1 MEVGWGKKKFHL
13 GGANLRVK
21 SARANQ
27 STKFS
32 FSRKAIIRKGY
43 CNLEKFGSRG
53 PRPRFLLLDVR
64 EFGVRT
70 AGTERAGPGVTGVLT
85 DEDRPLS
92 KSACNLKLEGPLL
105 TVTWT
110 RKILHSAPNSMD
122 LLLRKEESFEWLGFR
137 KKESEKEGSLPFKI
151 SRICS

>member
-13 GGANLRVK
+13 GGANLIVK

-53 PRPRFLLLDVR
+53 PWPRFLLLDVR
-64 EFGVRT
+64 VLGVRT
-70 AGTERAGPGVTGVLT
+70 AGTERVDPGVTAVPP

-105 TVTWT
+105 TVTWI
-110 RKILHSAPNSMD
+110 RKILHSAPNSID
-122 LLLRKEESFEWLGFR
+122 LLLRKEDSFESFEFR
-137 KKESEKEGSLPFKI
+137 KKGSETEESLPLKT

>member
-1 MEVGWGKKKFHL
+1 MGSKIIRL
-13 GGANLRVK
+13 DTT
-21 SARANQ
+21 RANQ

-53 PRPRFLLLDVR
+53 PLPRLLLLDDR
-64 EFGVRT
+64 LLRVRT
-70 AGTERAGPGVTGVLT
+70 AGTERAGPEATGVLT

-105 TVTWT
+105 TVT
-110 RKILHSAPNSMD
+110 
-122 LLLRKEESFEWLGFR
+122 
-137 KKESEKEGSLPFKI
+137 
-151 SRICS
+151 